1 MKRIIILGLM
11 LVAFITFSFKMIGTK
26 KTTVV
31 QEDTSAQS
39 GGFVSSDP
47 IN

>member
-26 KTTVV
+26 KTTGVK
-31 QEDTSAQS
+31 ENTSAQS
-39 GGFVSSDP
+39 GGLSSIDP